1 MCASFSDR
9 DSVAGEMP
17 DPSSLIGQTVS
28 HYRIIEKLGGGGMGV
43 VYRAED
49 TKLKRQVALKFLP
62 QDSLADKSAL
72 ERFEREAQAASALNH
87 PYICTIHDIDQDSGI
102 PFIAM
107 ELLKG
112 STLKHRISGQPMPL
126 DALLEI
132 AIDVADALDAAHTEG
147 IIHRD
152 IKPANIFVTER
163 GQAKVLDFGLAK
175 LVSKNVGETVT
186 AGGVTMG
193 TDPNL
198 TSPGTALG
206 TVAYMSPEQVR
217 GENLD
222 ARSDLF
228 SFGMVLYEMAT
239 GRQAFS
245 GNTSGVI
252 FAAILEREPLPA
264 TRVVPDLPVDLE
276 RVIDKALEKDP
287 KLRYQHASDFRSDLQ
302 RLKRDTDSGRSGSV
316 RAAAAAATS
325 ASALGIPSA
334 TTEAHKSGGSSAV
347 SAVAQEHKGKL
358 IAGAVVAVL
367 LVLAAGY
374 GIYSLLRGKAAAIP
388 FRNFTITKV
397 TNNGESVQA
406 AISPDGKYILSAVAK
421 AGKQSLWLRHVET
434 NSDTQ
439 VVPPAVTRY
448 SRLAFSPD
456 GSYLYF
462 RRAASGVEDSFD
474 SYRAPVLGGTPKIV
488 ARDVDTNITFSPDG
502 KRIAYGR
509 ANDPEVGKWHLLTAN
524 PDGTDERSIVVG
536 PAAEIPRYIA
546 WMPDGKKILAS
557 MVRVADFLTG
567 LKAFDPISGE
577 AKVAAQYNN
586 MLLRE
591 LAGTTE
597 ASGVFVNV
605 MHIDSLNFLGQLQFI
620 SLPSSKIHSITNDT
634 NDYLGLS
641 VSADNKTIA
650 AVLHNDIRALFL
662 LPSAGQTGTLPS
674 PALPQEKDYSTFG
687 WSATGDL
694 YLPELG
700 KLVRISPD
708 GSDRAV
714 LLNQVATEP
723 VGCGSDASGARK
735 PHPVVFISGHHTTA
749 GIVGRSVWRVDAEGS
764 NPKELSEGSEAYG
777 PTCSPDGKWVY
788 YNEDQTFKRVSI
800 DGGKSEEVPGVAI
813 TGAIVGSPY
822 FDISPDGKTLAFLAG
837 FTSPQGETGG
847 VQQKLVLLALDAGP
861 HPARR
866 ILDPNPLISKPPSF
880 SPDGKSLLY
889 GIRENGVEN
898 LWLQP
903 IDAAGPGAGG
913 HQITNFTAD
922 EISWFV
928 YSPDGKIIGLLRHH
942 PESDVVLLRDTGS
955 ASQ

>member
-1 MCASFSDR
+1 MA
-9 DSVAGEMP
+9 DS
-17 DPSSLIGQTVS
+17 SSLIGQTVS

-62 QDSLADKSAL
+62 QNSQADKSSL

-87 PYICTIHDIDQDSGI
+87 PSICTIYDIDEDSGV

-112 STLKHRISGQPMPL
+112 STLKHRINGQPMAL
-126 DALLEI
+126 DVLLEI
-132 AIDVADALDAAHTEG
+132 GIDVADALEAAHTEG
-147 IIHRD
+147 IVHRD

-186 AGGVTMG
+186 AGGVTMD

-198 TSPGTALG
+198 TSPGTSLG

-245 GNTSGVI
+245 GNTPGVI
-252 FAAILEREPLPA
+252 FAAILEREPLAP

-276 RVIDKALEKDP
+276 RVITKALEKDA
-287 KLRYQHASDFRSDLQ
+287 KLRYQHAADLRSDLQ

-325 ASALGIPSA
+325 ASETRIAPSA
-334 TTEAHKSGGSSAV
+334 MHQSGSSSAV
-347 SAVAQEHKGKL
+347 SAVAHEHKGKL
-358 IAGAVVAVL
+358 ITGAVVVAL
-367 LVLAAGY
+367 LVVGTGY
-374 GIYSLLRGKAAAIP
+374 SVFSLMRGKAAAVP
-388 FRNFTITKV
+388 FQNFTITKV
-397 TNNGESVQA
+397 TDNGESVQA
-406 AISPDGKYILSAVAK
+406 AISPDGKYILSAVAE

-439 VVPPAVTRY
+439 VIPAAVTRY

-456 GSYLYF
+456 GGYLYF

-474 SYRAPVLGGTPKIV
+474 YYRAPVLGGTPKIV

-502 KRIAYGR
+502 KRVAYAR
-509 ANDPEVGKWHLLTAN
+509 ANDPEVGKWQLLIAN
-524 PDGTDERSIVVG
+524 PDGSDEKSIVAG
-536 PAAEIPRYIA
+536 PAAELPRFIS
-546 WMPDGKKILAS
+546 WMPDGKKILGS
-557 MVRVADFLTG
+557 MLRVGDSLTG
-567 LKAFDPISGE
+567 LKTFDSASGE
-577 AKVAAQYNN
+577 SKILAQYNN
-586 MLLRE
+586 MLLSQ
-591 LAGTTE
+591 LAGT
-597 ASGVFVNV
+597 ADAAGVFVNV
-605 MHIDSLNFLGQLQFI
+605 MHLDTFDFLSQLQFI
-620 SLPSSKIHSITNDT
+620 SLPSTKIHSITNDT
-634 NDYLGLS
+634 NDYRGLS

-650 AVLHNDIRALFL
+650 TVLHKDIRSLFL
-662 LPSAGQTGTLPS
+662 LPSAGNTGTP
-674 PALPQEKDYSTFG
+674 PGPVLPQEKDYGTFG

-694 YLPELG
+694 YLPEQG
-700 KLVRISPD
+700 KLIRISPD
-708 GSDRAV
+708 GSNRAIF
-714 LLNQVATEP
+714 LNQVAIEP
-723 VGCGSDASGARK
+723 VTCGSDASGARK
-735 PHPVVFISGHHTTA
+735 PLPVVFISPHHTPS
-749 GIVGRSVWRVDAEGS
+749 GIAGRSVWRVDADGA
-764 NPKELSEGSEAYG
+764 NPKELSEHSGAFG
-777 PTCSPDGKWVY
+777 PICSPDGKWVY
-788 YNEDQTFKRVSI
+788 YNEDQAFKRVSI
-800 DGGKSEEVPGVAI
+800 NGGEAEEVPGVAI
-813 TGAIVGSPY
+813 PGAIVGSPY
-822 FDISPDGKTLAFLAG
+822 FDISPDGKTLAFVAAI
-837 FTSPQGETGG
+837 TSPQGETGG

-903 IDAAGPGAGG
+903 IDGAGPGAAG
-913 HQITNFTAD
+913 HQVTNFTAD
-922 EISWFV
+922 EISWFG
-928 YSPDGKIIGLLRHH
+928 YSPDGKTIGVLRDR
-942 PESDVVLLRDTGS
+942 PESDIVLLRDTGPS
-955 ASQ
+955 PQ